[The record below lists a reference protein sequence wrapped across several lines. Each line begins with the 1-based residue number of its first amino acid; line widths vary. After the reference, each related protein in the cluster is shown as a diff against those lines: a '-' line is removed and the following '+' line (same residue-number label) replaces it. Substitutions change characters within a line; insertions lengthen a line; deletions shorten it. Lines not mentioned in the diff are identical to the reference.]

1 MKDQIYLIF
10 RRKNRQKSCLSIMA
24 DTLILMDRVKLKQ
37 HIKKMKRKKMLKNKF
52 ISIGKFYLNSLNRKR
67 KNGKKHV

>member
-37 HIKKMKRKKMLKNKF
+37 HIKKNEKKKDV
-52 ISIGKFYLNSLNRKR
+52 
-67 KNGKKHV
+67 KKQVY